1 MGHSRNSQVK
11 IKAAR
16 RGIEA
21 MKLREKG
28 LTYSEIGEQMGVSE
42 QRAWKLVSKEFDRL
56 NERRSEKA
64 TDVLRLEL
72 SRLDTMFSAVWENAK
87 GGDLKA
93 IAAALKIVER
103 RAALLGLNLVRH
115 EVKVS
120 NEHVINVS
128 AIIDQYAAEL
138 RLEARH
144 DPLQGNPAGNG
155 RGEPVGQAS
164 AHAEAKPLPGL

>member
-1 MGHSRNSQVK
+1 MAHSRNSQVR

-21 MKLREKG
+21 MKLRERG
-28 LTYSEIGEQMGVSE
+28 LTYAEIGEQMSVSE

-72 SRLDTMFSAVWENAK
+72 GRLDTMFSAVWENAK
-87 GGDLKA
+87 AGDLKA

-138 RLEARH
+138 RLEAR
-144 DPLQGNPAGNG
+144 PGALQGDPAGNG
-155 RGEPVGQAS
+155 RGEPLGQAS
-164 AHAEAKPLPGL
+164 AHAETKPVSGL

>member
-1 MGHSRNSQVK
+1 MAHSRNSRFR

-21 MKLREKG
+21 MRHRERG
-28 LTYSEIGEQMGVSE
+28 LTYAEIAEEMGISE

-56 NERRSEKA
+56 NEKRTEKA

-72 SRLDTMFSAVWENAK
+72 SRLDTMLSAVWENAQA
-87 GGDLKA
+87 GDLKA

-103 RAALLGLNLVRH
+103 RAALLGLHLIRH

-120 NEHVINVS
+120 NEHAINIC

-138 RLEARH
+138 RLEARPN
-144 DPLQGNPAGNG
+144 PLQGDPASNG

-164 AHAEAKPLPGL
+164 ANAEAKSLSSP

>member
-1 MGHSRNSQVK
+1 MAHSRNSQLR

-21 MKLREKG
+21 MKLRERG
-28 LTYSEIGEQMGVSE
+28 LTYAEIGEQMGVSE

-56 NERRSEKA
+56 NEKRSEKA

-72 SRLDTMFSAVWENAK
+72 SRLDTMFSAVWDNAK
-87 GGDLKA
+87 AGDLKA

-120 NEHVINVS
+120 NEHIVNVN

-138 RLEARH
+138 RLEARP

-155 RGEPVGQAS
+155 RGELLDKAS
-164 AHAEAKPLPGL
+164 ADVQAKPFPGP